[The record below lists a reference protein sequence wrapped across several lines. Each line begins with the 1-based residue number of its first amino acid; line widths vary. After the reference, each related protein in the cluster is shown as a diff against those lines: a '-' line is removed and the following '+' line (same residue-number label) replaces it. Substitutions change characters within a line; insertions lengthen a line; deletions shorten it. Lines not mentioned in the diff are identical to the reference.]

1 MKNENGNTY
10 HESDKGEKRMETRT
24 EIYEKKQENYK
35 KRMDYLAKTPV
46 LTRFLHI
53 VNKILTFTVF
63 LLYPLLLT
71 WLLLNHKEYLLR
83 AILVPFVSF
92 VLVTVVRRLINRAR
106 PYEAYG
112 IPSAVYKSTSG
123 KSFPSRHVFSIF
135 VIAVTFLYL
144 GPDPM
149 IGLALFA
156 AGVILGLIRILI
168 GVHYVSDVVVG
179 AFVGILAGFIGF
191 GLIY

>member
-1 MKNENGNTY
+1 
-10 HESDKGEKRMETRT
+10 METRT
-24 EIYEKKQENYK
+24 EIYEKKQACYK
-35 KRMDYLAKTPV
+35 KRMDFLAQHPPMTKS
-46 LTRFLHI
+46 LHI

-71 WLLLNHKEYLLR
+71 WLLLKHKEYLLR

-144 GPDPM
+144 GPDPT

-156 AGVILGLIRILI
+156 AGLILGIIRILI

-191 GLIY
+191 GLI

>member
-1 MKNENGNTY
+1 MEN
-10 HESDKGEKRMETRT
+10 RT
-24 EIYEKKQENYK
+24 ELYGKKQEHYK
-35 KRMDYLAKTPV
+35 KRMDYLAQNPPLTKT
-46 LTRFLHI
+46 LHI

-63 LLYPLLLT
+63 LLYPLLLI
-71 WLLLNHKEYLLR
+71 WLSLKYRQYLLR
-83 AILVPFVSF
+83 AVLVPFVSF

-112 IPSAVYKSTSG
+112 IPSAVYKSTTG

-135 VIAVTFLYL
+135 IIAVTFLYL

-156 AGVILGLIRILI
+156 AGVILGIIRILI

-179 AFVGILAGFIGF
+179 AIVGILAGFIGF
-191 GLIY
+191 GLV